1 MTAYFLRKI
10 INQIPDQENNNNLK
24 HDQAL
29 KNYIE
34 KNFLNI
40 RMLLALNKFPLN
52 KFSLKNSIRYTKWK
66 NPDIL
71 ISYIGVLIPSNSCP
85 SWQMPLEL
93 SNPAFYNNLSEINS
107 LIRTSAM
114 KFLKIRTRE
123 QEISLGFKEK

>member
-10 INQIPDQENNNNLK
+10 IKQIPDQENNNNLK

-52 KFSLKNSIRYTKWK
+52 KFSLKNSIRYTK
-66 NPDIL
+66 
-71 ISYIGVLIPSNSCP
+71 
-85 SWQMPLEL
+85 
-93 SNPAFYNNLSEINS
+93 
-107 LIRTSAM
+107 
-114 KFLKIRTRE
+114 
-123 QEISLGFKEK
+123 